1 MTSRAPLSLTGSCH
15 CGRVS
20 VKLRTSSKTL
30 PAARACGCS
39 FCTKHGAAWTS
50 DPQGE
55 LVLSHRAPDD
65 IRRYRFGLGITDFI
79 ICAHCGVPCVAMGM
93 VDDRLL
99 GVVNINTASAEQ
111 LTFLPR
117 VGPALAGRIVEF
129 RDSNGKFKATDELIL
144 VRGIGEG
151 TYELLKPYVTIDGK
165 TTLTEP
171 GSPG

>member
-1 MTSRAPLSLTGSCH
+1 MKKWNRTVTALILA
-15 CGRVS
+15 VLFAS
-20 VKLRTSSKTL
+20 VAV
-30 PAARACGCS
+30 AAAG
-39 FCTKHGAAWTS
+39 
-50 DPQGE
+50 QE
-55 LVLSHRAPDD
+55 
-65 IRRYRFGLGITDFI
+65 
-79 ICAHCGVPCVAMGM
+79 
-93 VDDRLL
+93 

-165 TTLTEP
+165 TTPTEP
-171 GSPG
+171 VSPG

>member
-1 MTSRAPLSLTGSCH
+1 MKKWNRTVTTLILAVLFA
-15 CGRVS
+15 S
-20 VKLRTSSKTL
+20 V
-30 PAARACGCS
+30 AAV
-39 FCTKHGAAWTS
+39 AAG
-50 DPQGE
+50 QE
-55 LVLSHRAPDD
+55 
-65 IRRYRFGLGITDFI
+65 
-79 ICAHCGVPCVAMGM
+79 
-93 VDDRLL
+93 

-129 RDSNGKFKATDELIL
+129 RDSNGKFKATDDLIL

-171 GSPG
+171 VSPG